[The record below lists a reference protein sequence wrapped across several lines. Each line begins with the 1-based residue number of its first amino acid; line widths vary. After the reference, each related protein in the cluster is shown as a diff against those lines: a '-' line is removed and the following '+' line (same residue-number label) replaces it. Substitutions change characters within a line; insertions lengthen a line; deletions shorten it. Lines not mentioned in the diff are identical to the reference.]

1 MKHCRKC
8 GTDKPRSEFS
18 KAAKEKDG
26 LQTQCKAC
34 KKIGC
39 AASRAKK
46 LEQYRQKARDDYAKD
61 PAAKLAK
68 NRAWSAA
75 NKERHAQLNK
85 DNYARNREARLAVN
99 RAWREANPQR
109 MRAAELAWKSQ
120 NPHRV
125 TAYAAKRRAA
135 ALQRTPNWLTSEE
148 VTRIEALYAEARRL
162 TAATGVPYEVD
173 HIIPLQGKLVSGL
186 HVFANLQVLPMAE
199 NRSKCNSWT
208 PE

>member
-46 LEQYRQKARDDYAKD
+46 LEQYRQKSRDDYAKD

-68 NRAWSAA
+68 NRAWSDA
-75 NKERHAQLNK
+75 NKARHLQMSR
-85 DNYARNREARLAVN
+85 DYYARNKDEQLALN
-99 RAWREANPQR
+99 RAWRAANPER
-109 MRAAELAWKSQ
+109 MRAAEKAWKLA
-120 NPHRV
+120 NPEKV
-125 TAYAAKRRAA
+125 TAFAAKRRAA
-135 ALQRTPNWLTSEE
+135 KLLRTPAWLTAEDIRKIEDFYFQAKRLSEE
-148 VTRIEALYAEARRL
+148 
-162 TAATGVPYEVD
+162 TGILYEVD
-173 HIIPLQGKLVSGL
+173 HILPLQAKLVSGL
-186 HVFANLQVLPMAE
+186 HVPSNLQVLPRSK
-199 NRSKCNSWT
+199 NRSKCNSWA